1 MTLTEILRSFLDTP
15 LTDTQRAGKPMKSE
29 MITIIQYN
37 PLQNH
42 MQRNRKNAY
51 INFDEEQDTVSTS
64 ILK

>member
-1 MTLTEILRSFLDTP
+1 M
-15 LTDTQRAGKPMKSE
+15 QRAGKPMKSE